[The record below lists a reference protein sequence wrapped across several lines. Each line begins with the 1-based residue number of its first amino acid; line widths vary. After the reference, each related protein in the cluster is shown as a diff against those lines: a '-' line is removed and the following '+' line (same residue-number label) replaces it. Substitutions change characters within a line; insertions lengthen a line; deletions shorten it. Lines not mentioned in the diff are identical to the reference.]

1 MNMPR
6 PNLQKYPFVTRTVVL
21 LVLAAVGVMAYRA
34 YGWGGIALATGGL
47 VMWVLMH
54 MSRMLVV
61 LRRTTQRPVG
71 TVASAVMLH
80 ARLARGMALLQ
91 VLALAQALGQRVD
104 DADAPADHE
113 TYQWTDESLAT
124 VRCSFANGKL
134 VHWELQRS

>member
-1 MNMPR
+1 MQFPT
-6 PNLQKYPFVTRTVVL
+6 LQKYPVLTRLGVL
-21 LVLAAVGVMAYRA
+21 LVLAGIGVMAYRA

-47 VMWVLMH
+47 VMWILMH

-80 ARLARGMALLQ
+80 ARLERGMALLQ
-91 VLALAQALGQRVD
+91 VLALTQALGQRVD
-104 DADAPADHE
+104 DTDSDHE
-113 TYQWTDESLAT
+113 TYQWTDSSDAT

-134 VHWELQRS
+134 VHWELQRP

>member
-1 MNMPR
+1 MLR
-6 PNLQKYPFVTRTVVL
+6 PNRQKYPLVTRTVVL
-21 LVLAAVGVMAYRA
+21 LVLAGIGVMAYRA

-80 ARLARGMALLQ
+80 ARLERGMALLQ

-104 DADAPADHE
+104 DPDAPPDHE
-113 TYQWTDESLAT
+113 TYQWTDTSDAT

-134 VHWELQRS
+134 VHWELQRP

>member
-1 MNMPR
+1 MQFPT
-6 PNLQKYPFVTRTVVL
+6 LHKYPVLTRTVVL
-21 LVLAAVGVMAYRA
+21 LVLAGIGVMAYRA

-80 ARLARGMALLQ
+80 ARLERGMALLQ
-91 VLALAQALGQRVD
+91 VLALTQALGQRVD
-104 DADAPADHE
+104 SSDTDREA
-113 TYQWTDESLAT
+113 YQWTDTSGAT
-124 VRCSFANGKL
+124 VRCNFAHGKL
-134 VHWELQRS
+134 LDWELQRP

>member
-1 MNMPR
+1 MPF
-6 PNLQKYPFVTRTVVL
+6 PTLQKYPVLTRAVVL
-21 LVLAAVGVMAYRA
+21 LVLVGIGVLAYRA

-91 VLALAQALGQRVD
+91 VLALTQALGQRVD
-104 DADAPADHE
+104 DADTPPDHE
-113 TYQWTDESLAT
+113 TYLWTDASQAT
-124 VRCSFANGKL
+124 VRCSFAHGKL
-134 VHWELQRS
+134 VHWELQRP